1 MSIYFRKTL
10 SKRSFLTSSWG
21 DPFYSSFNK
30 RWIFAMTAGTS
41 PTEWIAHITVSSP
54 AMHPTTPGTSKLS
67 IAAATAIAIPEIVFI
82 TNKFSA

>member
-10 SKRSFLTSSWG
+10 SKHSFLTSSWG

-54 AMHPTTPGTSKLS
+54 AMHPTTPVLKNTDIFMCKICFFLL
-67 IAAATAIAIPEIVFI
+67 
-82 TNKFSA
+82 